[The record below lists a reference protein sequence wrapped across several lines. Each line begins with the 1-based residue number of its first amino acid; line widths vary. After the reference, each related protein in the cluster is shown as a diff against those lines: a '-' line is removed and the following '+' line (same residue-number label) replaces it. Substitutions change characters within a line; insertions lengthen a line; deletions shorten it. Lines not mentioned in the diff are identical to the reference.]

1 MTDEQKIRV
10 SEDKKKA
17 KHDRQWE
24 EIDEYRN
31 LLQPP
36 DRYEEG
42 FTRNTV
48 IGVLFIALVM
58 TPGQMYLSLFA
69 GLTLNDAAQW
79 VTVILFLE
87 VAKRSFTSLKR
98 QEIYLLTY
106 VASALISRAE
116 TGTFLAL
123 IQRQYF
129 VGSQEMQEFGLR
141 WMMWLGRSGCLRWL
155 RCLRFSRCFT

>member
-1 MTDEQKIRV
+1 MADEQILRT
-10 SEDKKKA
+10 SENKKQA
-17 KHDRQWE
+17 KQDRQWE
-24 EIDEYRN
+24 EIHEYRN

-48 IGVLFIALVM
+48 IGVLFIALIM

-87 VAKRSFTSLKR
+87 VSKRSFTTLKR
-98 QEIYLLTY
+98 QEIYLLVY
-106 VASALISRAE
+106 VASALVAR
-116 TGTFLAL
+116 
-123 IQRQYF
+123 
-129 VGSQEMQEFGLR
+129 
-141 WMMWLGRSGCLRWL
+141 
-155 RCLRFSRCFT
+155 